1 MFIIH
6 IMKTKAIGTHLIA
19 DFFGSENDDS
29 ILYIKKALKEAIEK
43 AGATL
48 LLIKT
53 HKFYPQGVSAFAL
66 IAESHVSIYSWP
78 EFEYMAIDV
87 FSSGQKINLPKI
99 IEVLEKK
106 FKPTKVKVKKLK
118 RGEMVI

>member
-1 MFIIH
+1 
-6 IMKTKAIGTHLIA
+6 MKTKAIGTHLIA
-19 DFFGSENDDS
+19 DFFGSQNDDS
-29 ILYIKKALKEAIEK
+29 VLYIKKALKEAIK
-43 AGATL
+43 NSGATL

-53 HKFYPQGVSAFAL
+53 HKFYPQGVAAFAL

-78 EFEYMAIDV
+78 QFKYMAIDA
-87 FSSGQKINLPKI
+87 FSSGSKVNLHKI

-106 FKPTKVKVKKLK
+106 FRPEKVKVKELK

>member
-1 MFIIH
+1 
-6 IMKTKAIGTHLIA
+6 MKTKSVGTHLIA

-29 ILYIKKALKEAIEK
+29 ILYIKKSLREAIKK

-48 LLIKT
+48 LMMKT

-78 EFEYMAIDV
+78 EFEYMAVDV
-87 FSSGQKINLPKI
+87 FSSGQKINFHKI
-99 IEVLEKK
+99 IKILEKR
-106 FKPTKVKVKKLK
+106 FKPKKVKVKVLK
-118 RGEMVI
+118 RGLLNV